1 MIPLLAEINA
11 RGDDPNRRRTENQ
24 HQVDCALA
32 YEAASRSA
40 ATVRSRLP
48 CLQKDPDHTY
58 MCVIGVFALFNFCL
72 LKNFSCVFKNLLT
85 K

>member
-11 RGDDPNRRRTENQ
+11 RGDDSNRRRTENQ

-40 ATVRSRLP
+40 ATVRNRLP
-48 CLQKDPDHTY
+48 YLQKDPDHMHT
-58 MCVIGVFALFNFCL
+58 CVIGAFVFFCFQKFADKLFFC
-72 LKNFSCVFKNLLT
+72 VIEYM
-85 K
+85 